1 MKTENKNY
9 IVGFIH
15 WKDGEIT
22 ETTPHN
28 NESEIIDTYEPMKN
42 EISGME
48 FFNLKTYE
56 ITTKFF

>member
-1 MKTENKNY
+1 MKTEDKNY

-22 ETTPHN
+22 KTTPHN
-28 NESEIIDTYEPMKN
+28 NESEIINAYENAKN
-42 EISGME
+42 EISGIE

-56 ITTKFF
+56 ITAKFF